1 MPIQIPEVKV
11 GAVTGGADVYLSVR
25 TKRAGE
31 LKGEANSKGH
41 TNAIAAHG
49 FQFGMSSGAAVGSTQ
64 ATGRRQY
71 KHLVVFKRLDSGT
84 TSLMGALATNDEI
97 KELKLSLRKPGDG
110 QDDFFT
116 IKLASA
122 RVIGVDLDC
131 DASGETV
138 ERATFAFTKIDVEYR
153 VQGAD
158 GVLGASSTFSD
169 ELLVV

>member
-1 MPIQIPEVKV
+1 MPIQIPELKI
-11 GAVTGGADVYLSVR
+11 GAAGSAADIYLSVR
-25 TKRAGE
+25 TKRAGD

-71 KHLVVFKRLDSGT
+71 KHLVVMKRLDSAS
-84 TSLMGALATNDEI
+84 TSLMSALATNDEI

-116 IKLASA
+116 ITLAGA
-122 RVIGVDLDC
+122 RVVGLDLDC
-131 DASGETV
+131 DHSGETV
-138 ERATFAFTKIDVEYR
+138 ERATFAFTKIEVEYR
-153 VQGAD
+153 VQGAT